1 MTVSRDATKIL
12 EEFFLR
18 EKSVTNSLD
27 LSRCNLSKL
36 PTLFNSLIDAQ
47 PDVAARVTL
56 LNLAHNSLNTLPSF
70 LDRLPNL
77 KILFL
82 LGNTFSTVPDVVSK
96 LSSLKMLSFKQ
107 CALSGEL
114 DASKLPPTL
123 TWLILT
129 SNRLTGLSDDFPK
142 RCPLIRK
149 LMLSNN
155 QISNLPETFTAHMQ
169 DLELIRLANNELSHI
184 PMDILKL
191 RTLKWLA
198 MSGNDETGG
207 KAALDT
213 LVEKLHLGNI
223 NTKYSVDWDH
233 ELGSGSSGTA
243 YAGMDKSSGADV
255 VIKRFREMEGSDGR
269 TLDEVRMACATQGV
283 TGLVETIGFG
293 VVECKEVVLV
303 LERMAGNPKPL
314 AQAPSFESC
323 TRSVYDDS
331 KLRLSM
337 QDKTFIVNCVQ
348 NAVDALHRRGICHGD
363 VYAHN
368 VLVSWKNDRVC
379 DVKLGDLGAAW
390 FVPEGV
396 RREVFSIEQRA
407 VDVVRDEVFR
417 LGEM

>member
-1 MTVSRDATKIL
+1 MTFSRDATKIL

-18 EKSVTNSLD
+18 EDSVTNSLD

-47 PDVAARVTL
+47 PHVAARMTL

-82 LGNTFSTVPDVVSK
+82 LGNTFTTVPDVISR

-114 DASKLPPTL
+114 NASTLPPTL

-142 RCPLIRK
+142 RCSLIRK

-155 QISNLPETFTAHMQ
+155 RISSLPETFTTHMK

-184 PMDILKL
+184 PMEMLKL
-191 RTLKWLA
+191 QTLKWLA

-207 KAALDT
+207 KATLDT
-213 LVEKLHLGNI
+213 MVEELHLGNI
-223 NTKYSVDWDH
+223 DAKYSVDWDH

-243 YAGMDKSSGADV
+243 YAGVDKISGANV

-269 TLDEVRMACATQGV
+269 TLDEVRMACATKGV
-283 TGLVETIGFG
+283 TGLVETVGFG
-293 VVECKEVVLV
+293 LVECEEVVLV
-303 LERMAGNPKPL
+303 LERMAGNPRPL
-314 AQAPSFESC
+314 AKAPSFESC
-323 TRSVYDDS
+323 TRSVYGDS
-331 KLRLSM
+331 ELRLSV
-337 QDKTFIVNCVQ
+337 QDKNFIVDCIQ

-390 FVPEGV
+390 FVPERV
-396 RREVFSIEQRA
+396 KREVFDIEQRA
-407 VDVVRDEVFR
+407 VDVVQDEVFS
-417 LGEM
+417 LGEV